1 MADGPLRP
9 NPRILIVDDHPVIRQ
24 GFAQAIACQVDLEV
38 CGEAANVAEAL
49 RQVDQQQPD
58 VVIVDISLDGED
70 GMELIDYVQSRRPS
84 ARILVCSARDEH
96 TFAARVLRAGAMGY
110 ISKREALPK
119 IVEAIRQVLRGEIYL
134 SPSMAA
140 SLLQSAAAG
149 QPSEQDPVETLSNR
163 ELQIFQMI
171 GEGLNMTQIAN
182 RLSVS
187 PKTIESH
194 RKLIKAKLKLLTGA
208 ELSRRA
214 FMWVQQHS

>member
-1 MADGPLRP
+1 MADGPRQP
-9 NPRILIVDDHPVIRQ
+9 SRRILIVDDHPVVRQ
-24 GFAQAIACQVDLEV
+24 GFAQAIGCHPDLEV

-49 RQVDQQQPD
+49 RQVDERHPD
-58 VVIVDISLDGED
+58 VVIIDISLDGED
-70 GMELIDYVQSRRPS
+70 GIELIDYIQSRRPS
-84 ARILVCSARDEH
+84 AKILVCSARDEQ
-96 TFAARVLRAGAMGY
+96 TFAGRVLRAGARGY
-110 ISKREALPK
+110 VSKREALPK

-134 SPSMAA
+134 SPSMAT

-149 QPSEQDPVETLSNR
+149 QPPEHDPVETLSNR

-194 RKLIKAKLKLLTGA
+194 RKLIKAKLKLPTGV
-208 ELSRRA
+208 ELSRQA
-214 FMWVQQHS
+214 FLWVQKHS